1 MHRNIRNDNSALLIG
16 LSIGGSGG
24 SGGEIPYRLENGM

>member
-16 LSIGGSGG
+16 LSIGGGG
-24 SGGEIPYRLENGM
+24 DDRSVYYYY